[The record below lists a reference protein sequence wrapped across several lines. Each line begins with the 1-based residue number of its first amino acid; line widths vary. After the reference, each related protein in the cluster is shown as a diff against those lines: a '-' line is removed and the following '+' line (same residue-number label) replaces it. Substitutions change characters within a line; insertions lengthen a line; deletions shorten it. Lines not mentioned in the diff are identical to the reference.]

1 VSPTIWRVTID
12 EAFPYKVC
20 INLDRRPERWQ
31 RVQERFAAHG
41 MTGVQRFAAV
51 DGNAVA
57 IPPHWRHTAGAYGC
71 LRSHLAVVE
80 EARRLGM
87 PSVLIFEDDVVFD
100 TEVQRKFAERCPLPV
115 ARSQGAASPRQP
127 ATGNRQ
133 LDWDLLYF
141 GALHKDDPVPVSE
154 HLVRLTR
161 SNSTYAYALRDT
173 IYDAFIDLN
182 RRAEDVLDN
191 NSFVL
196 QQQFNCFCFMPHLA
210 WVESDWSDAQTKIEG
225 HWYLQES
232 LVLFGAGADRL
243 LGDTA
248 VVLAHRGGGAAN
260 LVYLVQYYREF
271 FTPEL
276 ELVIV
281 EQGLHPTIDAA
292 TLPSNCR
299 YALLRDEGP
308 FDRERCFA
316 EGMRHAGERRFVVLS
331 DADIY
336 LETLDFRAN
345 LRMCERYASA
355 TGFSEIIELTPAESL
370 RLRTT
375 NTTRGLTAA
384 APARPG
390 DGSAG
395 QCRFVNRSLQATP
408 PFRVFQSPNHALR
421 LR

>member
-1 VSPTIWRVTID
+1 MRID

-41 MTGVQRFAAV
+41 ITGVQRFAAI
-51 DGNAVA
+51 DGNAVEL
-57 IPPHWRHTAGAYGC
+57 PPHWRHTAGAYGC

-100 TEVQRKFAERCPLPV
+100 GELEAKFSERYELLVASCPGLAGPAEKAGQR
-115 ARSQGAASPRQP
+115 
-127 ATGNRQ
+127 ATRNAQ
-133 LDWDLLYF
+133 LNWDLLYF
-141 GALHKDDPVPVSE
+141 GALHKADPIPVTE
-154 HLVRLTR
+154 HVARLTR
-161 SNSTYAYALRDT
+161 SNSTYAYALRET
-173 IYDAFIDLN
+173 VYDAFIELN

-191 NSFVL
+191 NSFLL
-196 QQQFNCFCFMPHLA
+196 QQQFNCLCFLPHLA
-210 WVESDWSDAQTKIEG
+210 WVENDWSDAQTKVEA

-243 LGDTA
+243 LGETT
-248 VVLAHRGGGAAN
+248 VVLAHPGGDAAN
-260 LVYLVQYYREF
+260 LLYLVRHYREL

-292 TLPSNCR
+292 ALPANCR
-299 YALLRDEGP
+299 YVLLRDEGP

-316 EGMRHAGERRFVVLS
+316 EGMRLAGERRFVVLS
-331 DADIY
+331 DGDIY

-355 TGFSEIIELTPAESL
+355 TGFSGIVELSAAESL

-375 NTTRGLTAA
+375 NTTRGLTPA
-384 APARPG
+384 APVRTGGGA
-390 DGSAG
+390 AG

-408 PFRVFQSPNHALR
+408 PFRVFHSPNHALR

>member
-1 VSPTIWRVTID
+1 MTPPPTGPTIKRVTID

-41 MTGVQRFAAV
+41 ITGVQRFAAV
-51 DGNAVA
+51 DGSAVE
-57 IPPHWRHTAGAYGC
+57 IPRHWKHTAGAYGC
-71 LRSHLAVVE
+71 LQSHLAVVE

-87 PSVLIFEDDVVFD
+87 PSVLIFEDDVMFD
-100 TEVQRKFAERCPLPV
+100 GELHARFAAGIAELP
-115 ARSQGAASPRQP
+115 Q
-127 ATGNRQ
+127 
-133 LDWDLLYF
+133 DWDMLYL
-141 GALHKDDPVPVSE
+141 GALHKDEPIPVTAHVS
-154 HLVRLTR
+154 RLTR

-182 RRAEDVLDN
+182 RRAGDVLDN
-191 NSFVL
+191 NSFTL
-196 QQQFNCFCFMPHLA
+196 QQQFNCLCFMPHLA
-210 WVESDWSDAQTKIEG
+210 WVENDWSDAQTRIEG

-243 LGDTA
+243 LGDTT
-248 VVLAHRGGGAAN
+248 VVLAHDGGDAAN
-260 LVYLVQYYREF
+260 LLYLVQYYREF

-281 EQGLHPTIDAA
+281 EQGLHPTIDAGS
-292 TLPSNCR
+292 LPSNCR
-299 YALLRDEGP
+299 HVLLRDEGP
-308 FDRERCFA
+308 FDRERCFV
-316 EGMRHAGERRFVVLS
+316 EGIRDAGERRFVVLS
-331 DADIY
+331 NGDIY

-355 TGFSEIIELTPAESL
+355 TGFSEIIELTAAESL

-384 APARPG
+384 AARTD